1 MQKRNWSILVAIALL
16 ALIWVVFG
24 QTRSFSFVNFDDPSY
39 VIENSAVRAG
49 LSLSTVHWAFTHVHG
64 GNWHPL
70 TSISHML
77 DCQLFGLNPGEQ
89 HLVNLLWHA
98 IASVLLFLLCQA
110 LTGSLWRSAFVAAIF
125 AVHPLRVES
134 VAWISERKDVLSA
147 VFFMATLLAYV
158 WYARRPTLFRYVT
171 MSILFALGLLAKP
184 MLVTVPLVMLLLDY
198 WPLRRI
204 AEASTLLRLVAEKI
218 PLFLLAAAS
227 CVAALW
233 AQKQSLG
240 STEVFRF
247 SWRVENALVSAVIY
261 LGQIF
266 WPHDLAAFYPH
277 PEDRLSIL
285 EVIGAAVVLISIT
298 VAAVALRKR
307 RPELFT
313 GWFWYLIMLAPVL
326 GLVQVGL
333 QGHADRYTYL
343 PGIGISVAVVWIVVD
358 FVKGWRY
365 PRPLFAISAGVHRCV
380 ARVFR
385 A

>member
-1 MQKRNWSILVAIALL
+1 
-16 ALIWVVFG
+16 
-24 QTRSFSFVNFDDPSY
+24 
-39 VIENSAVRAG
+39 
-49 LSLSTVHWAFTHVHG
+49 
-64 GNWHPL
+64 
-70 TSISHML
+70 
-77 DCQLFGLNPGEQ
+77 
-89 HLVNLLWHA
+89 
-98 IASVLLFLLCQA
+98 
-110 LTGSLWRSAFVAAIF
+110 
-125 AVHPLRVES
+125 
-134 VAWISERKDVLSA
+134 
-147 VFFMATLLAYV
+147 MATLLAYV

-227 CVAALW
+227 CVATLW

-247 SWRVENALVSAVIY
+247 SWRVENALVSVVIY

-333 QGHADRYTYL
+333 QSHADRYTYL
-343 PGIGISVAVVWIVVD
+343 PGIGISVAIVWIVVD
-358 FVKGWRY
+358 FGMRWRY
-365 PRPLFAISAGVHRCV
+365 RRELFAIAAVVIVGALAVSARAQTAFWRDSETLWRRALAVTKDNDLAHINLSEILVRTNRYDEAISHCREAIRIYSNNPAAYYNLGLSLLRTGHLDKAIPNLEKTLELRPDHINAALTLAWIFATCPDSSVRNGPTAVEV
-380 ARVFR
+380 AEK
-385 A
+385 